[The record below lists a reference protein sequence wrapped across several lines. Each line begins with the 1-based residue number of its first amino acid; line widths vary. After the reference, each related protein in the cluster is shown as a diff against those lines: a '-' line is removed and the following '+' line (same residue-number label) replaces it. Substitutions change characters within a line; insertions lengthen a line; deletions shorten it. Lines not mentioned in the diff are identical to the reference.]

1 MSSSGNLLQIIFDG
15 IWETGEMIVKSFTKK
30 EVEKPPIEIFFKKVS
45 LCNKD
50 EEYPKL
56 VETKT
61 SKKEKV
67 YKLEC
72 PIGLG
77 KSDFEKYSDALEVF
91 LGRQVEIKSSKGY
104 IYIIMNYR

>member
-1 MSSSGNLLQIIFDG
+1 MSSSRNLLQIIFDG

-56 VETKT
+56 VE
-61 SKKEKV
+61 E
-67 YKLEC
+67 E
-72 PIGLG
+72 G
-77 KSDFEKYSDALEVF
+77 DFTYD
-91 LGRQVEIKSSKGY
+91 GY
-104 IYIIMNYR
+104 NFKMVQKQLRRV